1 MPPAHHV
8 RQEGEDYEGEREEAA
23 LDEFIQGLGPGCSAD
38 TLENC
43 DEEQK
48 AELEEAMA
56 MTPEARAT
64 ELEQLMSALQAKE
77 KAHEALLEELQAKY
91 DASDK
96 ALDAFKKESK
106 PRIKVLK
113 RASPK
118 ATTKEEL

>member
-1 MPPAHHV
+1 
-8 RQEGEDYEGEREEAA
+8 
-23 LDEFIQGLGPGCSAD
+23 
-38 TLENC
+38 
-43 DEEQK
+43 
-48 AELEEAMA
+48 

-64 ELEQLMSALQAKE
+64 ELEQLVSALQAKE

-118 ATTKEEL
+118 AAPKEEL